1 MNNPVSPDV
10 GRPPLILVVEDE
22 LMIAS
27 FMEVALQAKGY
38 RVLGPVATVEDA
50 VRLLSTSRPDLALI
64 DYRLANATTEPLLP
78 ELQARGVKVCVMTG
92 YSRSQLPAAYAGYP
106 VLEKPFLMSTLLQA
120 IADIL

>member
-1 MNNPVSPDV
+1 
-10 GRPPLILVVEDE
+10 
-22 LMIAS
+22 MIAS

-38 RVLGPVATVEDA
+38 RVLGPVATVDDA

-78 ELQARGVKVCVMTG
+78 ELQARDISVCVMTG
-92 YSRSQLPAAYAGYP
+92 YSPSQLPPAYAGYP

-120 IADIL
+120 IANIL